1 MTITEF
7 FSYLLDRDA
16 SRNLALELVEI
27 CKVRARVS
35 QGTADSN
42 LVPA

>member
-1 MTITEF
+1 MTVTEF

-16 SRNLALELVEI
+16 TRDLALELVEI
-27 CKVRARVS
+27 CTVRESVS
-35 QGTADSN
+35 QATADSN